1 MSKLHSMYLSL
12 KNENSNSLFLF
23 KSGIFLIALAEDA
36 TKLSNLFDL
45 KLTKL
50 KDSVQKCGFPS
61 ASFEKYT
68 NLFKALNLD
77 VKIIEV
83 DKNTSYS
90 LIEYKQDKAIEELLE
105 LIKNV
110 DKDNLSVSESYEF
123 IESLKSKL
131 NNILE

>member
-12 KNENSNSLFLF
+12 KNKNPNSLFLF

-36 TKLSNLFDL
+36 TKLSNLFGL

-50 KDSVQKCGFPS
+50 NDSVQKCGFPS

-83 DKNTSYS
+83 VKNTSYS

-110 DKDNLSVSESYEF
+110 DKDNLSVSQAYEF
-123 IESLKSKL
+123 IENLKSKV